1 MVVVDRGV
9 GRSSI
14 APKVSDERISMK
26 FLVIGAG
33 MQARAVAYDLVRQND
48 VEEVRIADI
57 EPNRLQNLK
66 RALRSKKVKTV
77 VADAGDWGRMTA
89 LMKPCDVAVSCVP
102 YFFNLGLARA
112 AVTTRTHFCDLG
124 GNNDVVHAELALGAV
139 AEKAGIT
146 LVPDCGLAPGMVSIL
161 AADGFS
167 RLART
172 DSIRIRVG
180 GLPRRPKPPLN
191 YSLVFSA
198 NGLIN
203 EYVEP
208 CLVLR
213 AGNLAWREP
222 LADVEELTFP
232 RPFGRLEAFNT
243 SGGSSTLPHTYRGR
257 VRTLDYKTI
266 RYPGHCAKVRLLFD
280 LGLTDLKPIEVD
292 GKRVVPR
299 HLLIQR
305 LEVVLPWEKDDVVL
319 MRVEVEGKGKTDRE
333 TERTRD
339 REIEGSSS
347 RRTVRYEMVDNA
359 DRKSGLTAMMRTT
372 GFSAAIV
379 ALMLGR
385 GQVEC
390 AGAFTGENC
399 VPSAAYIRELRRRG
413 LRLRVTA
420 T

>member
-1 MVVVDRGV
+1 
-9 GRSSI
+9 
-14 APKVSDERISMK
+14 MK

-66 RALRSKKVKTV
+66 RALRSEKVEAV
-77 VADAGDWGRMTA
+77 VVDAGDRRRMTE
-89 LMKPCDVAVSCVP
+89 LIKPCDVAVSCVP
-102 YFFNLGLARA
+102 YFFNLGLAHA
-112 AVTTRTHFCDLG
+112 AIAARTHFCDLG
-124 GNNDVVHAELALGAV
+124 GNNDVVHAELALGAQ
-139 AEKAGIT
+139 AKKAGVT
-146 LVPDCGLAPGMVSIL
+146 VVPDCGLAPGMVSIL

-167 RLART
+167 RLDRT

-180 GLPRRPKPPLN
+180 GLPRKPKPPLN

-213 AGNLAWREP
+213 AGNLTWREP
-222 LADVEELTFP
+222 LTDVEELTFP

-266 RYPGHCAKVRLLFD
+266 RYPNHCAKVRLLLD
-280 LGLTDLKPIEVD
+280 LGLTDTKPVEVD
-292 GKRVVPR
+292 GKSIVPR

-305 LEVVLPWEKDDVVL
+305 LEAVLPWEKDDVVL
-319 MRVEVEGKGKTDRE
+319 LRVDVKGKGK
-333 TERTRD
+333 RD
-339 REIEGSSS
+339 RGTKGSSGEK
-347 RRTVRYEMVDNA
+347 TIRYELIDYA
-359 DRKSGLTAMMRTT
+359 DRRSGLTAMMRTT

-390 AGAFTGENC
+390 AGAFTGESC
-399 VPSAAYIRELRRRG
+399 VPSASYIQELRQRG
-413 LRLRVTA
+413 LRLRVREGELRSNRVSA
-420 T
+420 TKEPKH

>member
-1 MVVVDRGV
+1 MR
-9 GRSSI
+9 
-14 APKVSDERISMK
+14 

-48 VEEVRIADI
+48 VEQVRIADI
-57 EPNRLQNLK
+57 DHERLQTLK
-66 RALRSKKVKTV
+66 RVLHSPKIETFK
-77 VADAGDWGRMTA
+77 ADAGDARRMTE

-102 YFFNLGLARA
+102 YFYNLGLARA
-112 AVTTRTHFCDLG
+112 AVASRTHFCDLG
-124 GNNDVVHAELALGAV
+124 GNNDIVHAELALSTQAK
-139 AEKAGIT
+139 KAGVT
-146 LVPDCGLAPGMVSIL
+146 VVPDCGLAPGMVSIL
-161 AADGFS
+161 AADGLS
-167 RLART
+167 RLEQT

-180 GLPRRPKPPLN
+180 GLPRKPKPPLN
-191 YSLVFSA
+191 YALVFSA

-213 AGNLAWREP
+213 NGSLAWREP

-232 RPFGRLEAFNT
+232 KPFGKLEAFNT
-243 SGGSSTLPHTYRGR
+243 SGGSSTLPYTYRGR
-257 VRTLDYKTI
+257 VKSLDYKTI

-280 LGLTDLKPIEVD
+280 LGLTSIKPLEVD
-292 GKRVVPR
+292 GVKVVPR

-305 LEVVLPWEKDDVVL
+305 LEAALPWEKDDVVL
-319 MRVEVEGKGKTDRE
+319 LRVEVEGKGQ
-333 TERTRD
+333 RD
-339 REIEGSSS
+339 KGIEGSSGG
-347 RRTVRYEMVDNA
+347 RTITCELVDYA
-359 DRKSGLTAMMRTT
+359 DKRSGLTAMERTT

-399 VPSAAYIRELRRRG
+399 VPTAAYISELRKRG
-413 LRLRVTA
+413 LRLRVHEGGPHSDRDST
-420 T
+420 TKTPRH

>member
-1 MVVVDRGV
+1 
-9 GRSSI
+9 
-14 APKVSDERISMK
+14 MK

-33 MQARAVAYDLVRQND
+33 MQARAVAYDLVRQSD
-48 VEEVRIADI
+48 VEEVRVCDVDSS
-57 EPNRLQNLK
+57 RLLGMK
-66 RALRSKKVKTV
+66 RMLRSEKVRTYT
-77 VADAGDWGRMTA
+77 ADAGDRKRMA
-89 LMKPCDVAVSCVP
+89 ELIEPCDVAVSCVP

-112 AVTTRTHFCDLG
+112 AVAARTHFCDLG
-124 GNNDVVHAELALGAV
+124 GNNDVVHAELALGTQAK
-139 AEKAGIT
+139 KAGVT
-146 LVPDCGLAPGMVSIL
+146 VVPDCGLAPGMVSIL

-180 GLPRRPKPPLN
+180 GLPRKPKPPLN
-191 YSLVFSA
+191 YALVFSA

-213 AGNLAWREP
+213 KGRLAWREP

-232 RPFGRLEAFNT
+232 KPFGKLEAFNT
-243 SGGSSTLPHTYRGR
+243 SGGSSTLPYTYRGR
-257 VRTLDYKTI
+257 VKSLDYKTI
-266 RYPGHCAKVRLLFD
+266 RYPGHGAKVRLLFD
-280 LGLTDLKPIEVD
+280 LGLTDMKPMEVD
-292 GKRVVPR
+292 GKSIVPR

-305 LEVVLPWEKDDVVL
+305 LEAVLPWEKDDVVL
-319 MRVEVEGKGKTDRE
+319 LRVEVKGKGPRGRGFK
-333 TERTRD
+333 
-339 REIEGSSS
+339 GSSG
-347 RRTVRYEMVDNA
+347 RRGHEATVRYEMVDYA
-359 DRKSGLTAMMRTT
+359 DRRSGLTAMERTT

-385 GQVEC
+385 GQVGC

-413 LRLRVTA
+413 LRLRVREGEPHSNRDST
-420 T
+420 TKTPRH

>member
-1 MVVVDRGV
+1 MR
-9 GRSSI
+9 
-14 APKVSDERISMK
+14 

-57 EPNRLQNLK
+57 EPERLRTLK
-66 RALRSKKVKTV
+66 RALRSPKVKTFK
-77 VADAGDWGRMTA
+77 ADAGDRRRMTE

-102 YFFNLGLARA
+102 YFFNLGLGRA
-112 AVTTRTHFCDLG
+112 AVATRTHFCDLG
-124 GNNDVVHAELALGAV
+124 GNNDVVHAELALSAQ
-139 AEKAGIT
+139 AKKAGVT
-146 LVPDCGLAPGMVSIL
+146 VVPDCGLAPGMVSIL

-167 RLART
+167 RLERT

-180 GLPRRPKPPLN
+180 GLPRKPKPPLN
-191 YSLVFSA
+191 YALVFSA

-213 AGNLAWREP
+213 EGKLAWREP

-232 RPFGRLEAFNT
+232 KPFGKLEAFNT
-243 SGGSSTLPHTYRGR
+243 SGGSSTLPHTFRGR
-257 VRTLDYKTI
+257 VESLDYKTI

-280 LGLTDLKPIEVD
+280 LGLTDMKPTVVD
-292 GKRVVPR
+292 GKRIIPR

-305 LEVVLPWEKDDVVL
+305 LEAVLPWEKDDVVL
-319 MRVEVEGKGKTDRE
+319 LRVEVEGKESRNRGFKDSSGGRRKGTDGKM
-333 TERTRD
+333 
-339 REIEGSSS
+339 
-347 RRTVRYEMVDNA
+347 TVRYELVDYA
-359 DRKSGLTAMMRTT
+359 DRGSGLTAMERTT

-385 GQVEC
+385 GQIGC

-399 VPSAAYIRELRRRG
+399 VPSATYIRELRQRG

-420 T
+420 R